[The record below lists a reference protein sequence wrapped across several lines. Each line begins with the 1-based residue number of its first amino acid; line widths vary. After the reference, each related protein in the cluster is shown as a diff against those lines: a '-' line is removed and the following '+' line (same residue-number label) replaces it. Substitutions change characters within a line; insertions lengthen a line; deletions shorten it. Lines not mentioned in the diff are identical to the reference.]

1 MKDPIYYNIEH
12 KNILLGIN
20 TRGVGLREKGPA
32 RWVDDEWEQ
41 LFIDAQ
47 NYIKKDD
54 YKLLFEHYKMKDPL
68 YYANKHKTILLDI
81 NTPGIGLTE
90 DGTASWVDN
99 EWAQLFIDVQ
109 NYMEQEEID
118 TWGVSNYREL
128 FEKYKAKVPSFFN
141 SKYKKILSGINTIG
155 IGKMQTVFGP
165 PEKRRTIFRNKEW
178 EKLWNEVDE
187 CMVADNWD
195 KEYRRLIP
203 TLEHYRVS
211 GVSQP
216 DIDNAVKNGVN
227 TFVKRSFMQTYR
239 DVQEELD
246 IRKRITDEQKN
257 ELIHRTVIYQEPIGY
272 IPPEAILIKRPISK
286 TRLSEPVNPWYNDN
300 CHFVAAWDLKYI
312 NREDKLALEKEV
324 NTVKTGR
331 TILENVLMKE
341 RTPGSKLYVATIS
354 YLDVLRQ
361 LRKHLLNDT
370 CTLLSYYRRYW
381 VERDPISGDITAE
394 SPTQT
399 ASCNEEIQNG
409 HSVVACKD
417 SAGIVSIKDRALYP
431 PHGTFPPTN
440 YTFENFLQN
449 EEYIN
454 DYRLYFEIP
463 NPSYRGLGGD
473 IKKAFSPRRR
483 ASSRVKKSPKRR
495 ASSTVKKSPKRR
507 VSSTVKKSPKRRV
520 SSTVKKSPKRRVSSS
535 VKKSPRR
542 TASTVKK

>member
-1 MKDPIYYNIEH
+1 MADINNYKLLFEHYMMKDPIYYDIQH

-20 TRGVGLREKGPA
+20 TPGIGLTENGPA
-32 RWVDDEWEQ
+32 RWVNDEWEQ

-54 YKLLFEHYKMKDPL
+54 YKLLFEHYKTKDPI
-68 YYANKHKTILLDI
+68 YHDNKHKNILLRI
-81 NTPGIGLTE
+81 NTPGIGLTKNE
-90 DGTASWVDN
+90 SSSWVDN
-99 EWAQLFIDVQ
+99 EWEQLWIDVQ
-109 NYMEQEEID
+109 NYIEQEEIVNWD
-118 TWGVSNYREL
+118 VSKYREL
-128 FEKYKAKVPSFFN
+128 FEKYKTKFPSFYN

-178 EKLWNEVDE
+178 EKLWNEVDAF
-187 CMVADNWD
+187 MFVDNWD
-195 KEYRRLIP
+195 DEYRRLIP
-203 TLEHYRVS
+203 ILEHYRVS
-211 GVSQP
+211 GVSHP
-216 DIDNAVKNGVN
+216 DIDNAIKNGVD

-257 ELIHRTVIYQEPIGY
+257 ELIHRTVIYKEPIGY

-312 NREDKLALEKEV
+312 NTEDKLALEKEV
-324 NTVKTGR
+324 NTVKTSF

-341 RTPGSKLYVATIS
+341 RIPGSKLYVATIS

-370 CTLLSYYRRYW
+370 CTLISYYRRYW
-381 VERDPISGDITAE
+381 VERDPITGDITDE

-454 DYRLYFEIP
+454 NYRVYFEIP

-483 ASSRVKKSPKRR
+483 ASSSVKKSPKRRVSSRVKKSPKRR
-495 ASSTVKKSPKRR
+495 ASPVKK
-507 VSSTVKKSPKRRV
+507 
-520 SSTVKKSPKRRVSSS
+520 
-535 VKKSPRR
+535 
-542 TASTVKK
+542 